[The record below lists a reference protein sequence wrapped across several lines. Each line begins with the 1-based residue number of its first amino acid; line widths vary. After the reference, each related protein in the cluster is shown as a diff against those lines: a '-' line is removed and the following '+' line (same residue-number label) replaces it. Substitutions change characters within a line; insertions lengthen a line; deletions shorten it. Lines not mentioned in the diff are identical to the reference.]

1 MRLDSRIHARLG
13 LDTQVVT
20 EAQAAYGL
28 KQHARANEVTVT
40 SYNWVLSQFL
50 ELETLRREAP
60 HLLPFYPLV
69 AEEVSLRKGYELTYQ
84 IKRRLTRQVGSAGWK
99 LMLRHGRRLFVDVCE
114 RYGFNDEASWLDLLQ
129 LHSLLGGGC
138 APAPDALLDLVMR
151 QFGNPYSPRKSYFT
165 PVQKSLQAWAHFGDL
180 WRKAPPADAQAL
192 DNWALVAGWIADPM
206 GPARFDSRQRALGFD
221 HLVKKARAWERNRSA
236 WVSTHNELLPVWH
249 APVCDR
255 RWDVRFLKDRA
266 AFWKEGTDMGHC
278 LGRRGGPTLGIDKLF
293 GSVYFEGQH
302 IGTALYAGHDDRWAL
317 SEAHGKFNQ
326 PLAAQ
331 ALRALRK
338 LAGHIRLPVY
348 RRGMRP

>member
-1 MRLDSRIHARLG
+1 
-13 LDTQVVT
+13 
-20 EAQAAYGL
+20 
-28 KQHARANEVTVT
+28 
-40 SYNWVLSQFL
+40 
-50 ELETLRREAP
+50 
-60 HLLPFYPLV
+60 
-69 AEEVSLRKGYELTYQ
+69 
-84 IKRRLTRQVGSAGWK
+84 
-99 LMLRHGRRLFVDVCE
+99 
-114 RYGFNDEASWLDLLQ
+114 
-129 LHSLLGGGC
+129 
-138 APAPDALLDLVMR
+138 MR

-206 GPARFDSRQRALGFD
+206 GPARFDSHQRALGFD

-255 RWDVRFLKDRA
+255 RWGVRFLKDRA
-266 AFWKEGTDMGHC
+266 AFWKEGPDMGHC
-278 LGRRGGPTLGIDKLF
+278 LGRRGGPALGIDKLF
-293 GSVYFEGQH
+293 GSVYFEGRH
-302 IGTALYAGHDDRWAL
+302 IGTALYAGRDDRWAL

-326 PLAAQ
+326 PLPAQ